1 MNRNVGASYAL
12 DTYLLNPL
20 SSEDKTIGKRLNTRK
35 PKMYSIFLKI
45 KRLSL
50 ADESRRIRREEIK
63 LKARGKASSGIF
75 YDLYHHRTFKIR
87 HSARAAH
94 LAHAFLRG
102 MKYSRVEHPNT
113 KEPVPFDEVAKNVRS
128 FGIKSATQNEMVKV
142 IEEWVGGEVP
152 VNLGASNPQS
162 AGSTPVSA
170 SIV

>member
-1 MNRNVGASYAL
+1 
-12 DTYLLNPL
+12 
-20 SSEDKTIGKRLNTRK
+20 
-35 PKMYSIFLKI
+35 MYSIFLKI

-113 KEPVPFDEVAKNVRS
+113 KEPVPFDEVAKNLRS
-128 FGIKSATQNEMVKV
+128 FCGSLALSSVTLKEVSKMV
-142 IEEWVGGEVP
+142 EEWTMGGEVP

-170 SIV
+170 SIVKVSLFPSFKEKVREALSE